1 MISVE
6 EARNIILRNLE
17 ALPPEKVYLEE
28 ALGRYLATDI
38 ISDREIP
45 PWDNS
50 AMDGY
55 AIHCEGVVSKGT
67 RLRIAYEIPAWSL
80 PKGPFGNDEAVK
92 IMTGAPLPPGADA
105 VVKREDTSEGDADVI
120 INKTPKK
127 LQHIRFKGEDI
138 KTGDLILSHGTQI
151 GPAQIGILASLRRIL
166 VPCHQRPVVA
176 ILATGDEIADLDE
189 ELSPE
194 KISSSNSYT
203 LISLVRSI
211 GGIPRYLGIARD
223 SREDLVEK
231 LSMAKKADLILT
243 SGGVSMGDYDIV
255 KEVMSQDDN
264 AMEFWK
270 VEIKPGRPLAFG
282 TIGSVPTLG
291 LPGYPVS
298 TMTSFY
304 QFARPAILKLMGAND
319 LLLPSLRVKVA
330 SRIKSKGDRPNYIRG
345 LIERKDSELR
355 VKPTGPQGSG
365 ILSSMARGNC
375 FIVVPKGT
383 TLVET
388 GEFIDCEVFQTAW

>member
-6 EARNIILRNLE
+6 EARNTILRNLE
-17 ALPPEKVYLEE
+17 TLPPEKVYLEE
-28 ALGRYLATDI
+28 SLGRYLATDI

-55 AIHCEGVVSKGT
+55 AVHCDGVVSEGT
-67 RLRIAYEIPAWSL
+67 RLKIAYEIPAGAL
-80 PKGPFGNDEAVK
+80 PKGPFERDEAVK
-92 IMTGAPLPPGADA
+92 IMTGAPLPPGTDA
-105 VVKREDTSEGDADVI
+105 VVMREDTSESDADVI
-120 INKTPKK
+120 INTVPQK

-138 KTGDLILSHGTQI
+138 KTGDIILPHGTHI
-151 GPAQIGILASLRRIL
+151 GPAQIGVLASLRRIL
-166 VPCHQRPVVA
+166 IPCHQRPVVA

-189 ELSPE
+189 ELSPG

-203 LISLVRSI
+203 LTSLVRSI
-211 GGIPRYLGIARD
+211 GAIPRYLGIARD
-223 SREDLVEK
+223 NREDLVEK
-231 LSMAKKADLILT
+231 LAMAKNADLILT
-243 SGGVSMGDYDIV
+243 SGGVSMGDYDMV
-255 KEVMSQDDN
+255 KEVMGLDDN

-270 VEIKPGRPLAFG
+270 VEIKPGKPLAFG
-282 TIGSVPTLG
+282 TIGSVPALG

-304 QFARPAILKLMGAND
+304 QFARPAILKLMGATD
-319 LLLPSLRVKVA
+319 FLLPSLRVKVA

-345 LIERKDSELR
+345 LIERKDSELM
-355 VKPTGPQGSG
+355 VTPTGPQGSG
-365 ILSSMARGNC
+365 ILTSMTRGNC

-383 TLVET
+383 KLVEA
-388 GEFIDCEVFQTAW
+388 GDFIDCEVFQAAW